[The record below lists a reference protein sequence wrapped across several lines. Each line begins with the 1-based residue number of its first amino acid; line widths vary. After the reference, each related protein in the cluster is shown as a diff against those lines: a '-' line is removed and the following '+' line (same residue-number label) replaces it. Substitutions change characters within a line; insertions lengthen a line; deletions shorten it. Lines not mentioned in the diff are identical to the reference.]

1 MAAVFDLRNRQLRLD
16 TRPNIEPHFDDVDL
30 ASIEEL
36 YLAYNTFGIGAA
48 EALGEYLAKMKLLKV
63 AGLSDI
69 FGTRTI
75 DEIPQALTSICR
87 GLRSCTQLV
96 ELNLSGNAF
105 GARVVE
111 PLVPLITHHR
121 SLQVLKL
128 YDNGFGPEAGAT
140 VARALSESARLSREE
155 GLPSNLRVIIC
166 GRNRLEDRAAL
177 AWAEAI
183 ASHPNLRKVKLVDNG
198 IREAGFSALVRALC
212 NCRHLRYLSLRD
224 TVSTEDLEEGDD
236 RPDRRGWQ
244 EAIDL
249 LQGTSE
255 LEFLD
260 LSDCCLPEPAITAL
274 VTDVFAAGKT
284 PRLHT
289 VLLENN
295 DIEEDSYA
303 ALTDAVVNH
312 LPALRLLSL
321 AWNNDLESDAVQS
334 LSTALEERGGHV
346 IVDNDHDEDL
356 AGDVLDRQ
364 KDTEYV
370 QPPASE
376 AEKDSRQ
383 DGIDAVDDLVKEI
396 ARMSVSNKP

>member
-16 TRPNIEPHFDDVDL
+16 TRPDIEPHFGTVDL

-48 EALGEYLAKMKLLKV
+48 EALGEYLAKMKMLKV

-155 GLPSNLRVIIC
+155 GVPSNLRVII
-166 GRNRLEDRAAL
+166 
-177 AWAEAI
+177 
-183 ASHPNLRKVKLVDNG
+183 S
-198 IREAGFSALVRALC
+198 GFSALVRALR

-236 RPDRRGWQ
+236 RPERRGWQ

-249 LQGTSE
+249 LQRTSE

-260 LSDCCLPEPAITAL
+260 LSDCYLPEPAIAAL

-295 DIEEDSYA
+295 DIEEDSYI
-303 ALTDAVVNH
+303 ALIDAIVNH
-312 LPALRLLSL
+312 LPALRLISL

-356 AGDVLDRQ
+356 AGDMLDRQ

-370 QPPASE
+370 QEPASSV
-376 AEKDSRQ
+376 EKESGE